1 MKKSYFLFPFVAILL
16 WAGNVIVSKLSA
28 RTIDP
33 SAITFYR
40 LLLAVALMSLFTLK
54 PAWRNRAAILPQL
67 PKLAVLGFLAMALF
81 QSLSYE
87 AARTTTA
94 TNMSIITAL
103 VPLMTMVAST
113 LLLGEAPTTG
123 MVGGGVLSL
132 AGVVYLITQGN
143 PAMLLANGAHL
154 GDLLMIFAA
163 LAYALYGVLLKRWH
177 VGLPSWQSTYLQAL
191 FALVFMLPM
200 LLRLPAGE
208 AMPTRASVPL
218 ILYAGVLASV
228 VLPFLW
234 MQGVKHLGPNRCA
247 LFMNVLPIATA
258 LIAITMLGET
268 LHMYHV
274 LGGGTA
280 LVGVIVAQMFKRPAA
295 QAATARDQATTRDT

>member
-1 MKKSYFLFPFVAILL
+1 MKRSYFLFPFVAILL

-28 RTIDP
+28 HTIDP

-40 LLLAVALMSLFTLK
+40 LLLAVALMSVFMLK
-54 PAWRNRAAILPQL
+54 PAWRNRAAIVPQL
-67 PKLAVLGFLAMALF
+67 PKLAVLGFLALALF

-87 AARTTTA
+87 AAKTTTA

-113 LLLGEAPTTG
+113 VLLGETPTSG
-123 MVGGGVLSL
+123 MVGGGMLSL
-132 AGVVYLITQGN
+132 LGVVYLITQGN
-143 PAMLLANGAHL
+143 PATLLANGVHL

-177 VGLPSWQSTYLQAL
+177 VGLPTWQSTYLQAL

-200 LLRLPAGE
+200 LLCLPAAE
-208 AMPTRASVPL
+208 ALPTRASVPL

-228 VLPFLW
+228 VLPYLW
-234 MQGVKHLGPNRCA
+234 MQGVRHLGPNRCA

-258 LIAITMLGET
+258 LIAIVLLGEN
-268 LHMYHV
+268 LHLYHL

-280 LVGVIVAQMFKRPAA
+280 LLGVGVAQGLGRSVLRRSAVV
-295 QAATARDQATTRDT
+295 RE

>member
-1 MKKSYFLFPFVAILL
+1 MKRSYFLFPFVAILL

-40 LLLAVALMSLFTLK
+40 LLLAVVLMSLFTLK
-54 PAWRNRAAILPQL
+54 PAWLNRAAIIPQL

-87 AARTTTA
+87 AAKTTTA

-113 LLLGEAPTTG
+113 LLLGEAPPAG
-123 MVGGGVLSL
+123 MVGGGILSL
-132 AGVVYLITQGN
+132 VGVVYLITQGN
-143 PAMLLANGAHL
+143 PAMLFANGAHI
-154 GDLLMIFAA
+154 GDLLMIFAS
-163 LAYALYGVLLKRWH
+163 LAYAIYGVLLKRWH

-200 LLRLPAGE
+200 LLRLPTAE
-208 AMPTRASVPL
+208 ALPTRASVPL

-258 LIAITMLGET
+258 LIAVT
-268 LHMYHV
+268 LLSENLHLYHV

-295 QAATARDQATTRDT
+295 QAAATQE

>member
-1 MKKSYFLFPFVAILL
+1 MKRSYFLFPFVAILL

-28 RTIDP
+28 HTIDP

-54 PAWRNRAAILPQL
+54 PAWLNRAAIIPQL

-87 AARTTTA
+87 AAKTTTA

-113 LLLGEAPTTG
+113 LLLGEAPSAG
-123 MVGGGVLSL
+123 MVGGGILSL
-132 AGVVYLITQGN
+132 VGVVYLITQGN
-143 PAMLLANGAHL
+143 PAMLFANGAHI
-154 GDLLMIFAA
+154 GDLLMIFAS
-163 LAYALYGVLLKRWH
+163 LAYAIYGVLLKRWH

-200 LLRLPAGE
+200 LLRLPTAE
-208 AMPTRASVPL
+208 ALPTRASVPL

-258 LIAITMLGET
+258 LIAITLLGEN
-268 LHMYHV
+268 LHLYHV

-295 QAATARDQATTRDT
+295 QAAATQE

>member
-54 PAWRNRAAILPQL
+54 PAWRNREAIVPQL

-87 AARTTTA
+87 AAKTTTA

-154 GDLLMIFAA
+154 GDLLMILAA

-200 LLRLPAGE
+200 LLRLPAAE

-295 QAATARDQATTRDT
+295 QAATARD

>member
-1 MKKSYFLFPFVAILL
+1 MKRSYFLFPFVAILL

-28 RTIDP
+28 HTIDP

-40 LLLAVALMSLFTLK
+40 LLLAVALMSVFTLR
-54 PAWRNRAAILPQL
+54 PAWRNRAAIVPQL
-67 PKLAVLGFLAMALF
+67 PKLAMLGFLAMALF

-87 AARTTTA
+87 AAKTTTA

-103 VPLMTMVAST
+103 VPLMTMVVST
-113 LLLGEAPTTG
+113 LLLGETPTSG
-123 MVGGGVLSL
+123 MIGGGVLSL
-132 AGVVYLITQGN
+132 LGVVYLITQGN
-143 PAMLLANGAHL
+143 PAMLLAHGVHL

-177 VGLPSWQSTYLQAL
+177 VGLPTWQSTYIQAL
-191 FALVFMLPM
+191 FALLFMLPM
-200 LLRLPAGE
+200 LLRLPAAE
-208 AMPTRASVPL
+208 ALPTRASLPL

-234 MQGVKHLGPNRCA
+234 MQGVKYLGPNRCA

-258 LIAITMLGET
+258 LIAIVSLGET
-268 LHMYHV
+268 LHLYHV
-274 LGGGTA
+274 LGGGVA
-280 LVGVIVAQMFKRPAA
+280 LLGVVVAQGSGRGVMRRAVV
-295 QAATARDQATTRDT
+295 ARE

>member
-1 MKKSYFLFPFVAILL
+1 MKRSYFLFPFVAILL

-28 RTIDP
+28 HTIDP

-54 PAWRNRAAILPQL
+54 PAWLNRAAIVPQL
-67 PKLAVLGFLAMALF
+67 PKLALLGFLAMALF
-81 QSLSYE
+81 QSLSYV
-87 AARTTTA
+87 AAQTTTA
-94 TNMSIITAL
+94 TNMAIITAL

-123 MVGGGVLSL
+123 MIGGGILSL

-143 PAMLLANGAHL
+143 LAMLLANGVHV
-154 GDLLMIFAA
+154 GDLLMLFAA
-163 LAYALYGVLLKRWH
+163 LAYAIYGVLLKRWH
-177 VGLPSWQSTYLQAL
+177 VGLPSWQSIYLQAL
-191 FALVFMLPM
+191 FALLLMLPM
-200 LLRLPAGE
+200 LLRLPAAE
-208 AMPTRASVPL
+208 AVPTRASVPL

-258 LIAITMLGET
+258 LIAISMLGET
-268 LHMYHV
+268 LHLYHV
-274 LGGGTA
+274 LGGGAA
-280 LVGVIVAQMFKRPAA
+280 LVGVIVAQSFKGPAA
-295 QAATARDQATTRDT
+295 QAAAVHDAVQE

>member
-1 MKKSYFLFPFVAILL
+1 MKRSYFLFPFLAILL

-28 RTIDP
+28 HTIDP

-40 LLLAVALMSLFTLK
+40 LLLAVALMSLFTLR
-54 PAWRNRAAILPQL
+54 PAWRNRAAIVPQL
-67 PKLAVLGFLAMALF
+67 PKLALLGFLAMALF

-87 AARTTTA
+87 AAKTTTA

-113 LLLGEAPTTG
+113 LLLGEAPSAG
-123 MVGGGVLSL
+123 MVGGGILSL
-132 AGVVYLITQGN
+132 LGVVYLITQGR
-143 PAMLLANGAHL
+143 PSMLLANGVHL
-154 GDLLMIFAA
+154 GDLLMIFAS

-191 FALVFMLPM
+191 FALLFMLPL
-200 LLRLPAGE
+200 LLRLPA
-208 AMPTRASVPL
+208 AQAVPTRASVPL

-228 VLPFLW
+228 VLPYLW
-234 MQGVKHLGPNRCA
+234 MQGVKHLGPNRCS

-258 LIAITMLGET
+258 LIAIVMLGET
-268 LHMYHV
+268 LHPYHV

-280 LVGVIVAQMFKRPAA
+280 LLGVFVAQRFKRPAPA
-295 QAATARDQATTRDT
+295 IGAVSE

>member
-1 MKKSYFLFPFVAILL
+1 MKRSYFLFPFVAILL

-28 RTIDP
+28 HTIDP

-40 LLLAVALMSLFTLK
+40 LLLAVALMSVFTLK
-54 PAWRNRAAILPQL
+54 PAWRNRAAIVPQL

-87 AARTTTA
+87 AAKTTTA

-113 LLLGEAPTTG
+113 LLLGETPTSG
-123 MVGGGVLSL
+123 MVGGGILSL
-132 AGVVYLITQGN
+132 LGVVYLITQGN
-143 PAMLLANGAHL
+143 PATLLANGVHL

-177 VGLPSWQSTYLQAL
+177 VGLPTWQSTYMQAL
-191 FALVFMLPM
+191 FALLFMLPM
-200 LLRLPAGE
+200 LLRLPA
-208 AMPTRASVPL
+208 ADALPTRASVPL

-234 MQGVKHLGPNRCA
+234 MQGVKYLGPNRCA

-258 LIAITMLGET
+258 LIAIVMLGET
-268 LHMYHV
+268 LHLYHV

-280 LVGVIVAQMFKRPAA
+280 LLGVIVAQGLGRRVLRQPAV
-295 QAATARDQATTRDT
+295 ARD

>member
-1 MKKSYFLFPFVAILL
+1 MKRSYFLFPFVAILL
-16 WAGNVIVSKLSA
+16 WSGNVVVSKLSA
-28 RTIDP
+28 HTIDP

-40 LLLAVALMSLFTLK
+40 LVLAVAVMSLFTLK
-54 PAWRNRAAILPQL
+54 PAWRNRAAIAPQL
-67 PKLAVLGFLAMALF
+67 PKLALLGFLAMALF

-87 AARTTTA
+87 AAKTTTA

-132 AGVVYLITQGN
+132 MGVVYLITQGQ
-143 PAMLLANGAHL
+143 PALLFANGAHI

-177 VGLPSWQSTYLQAL
+177 VGLPSWQSTYMQAL
-191 FALVFMLPM
+191 FALLFMLPM
-200 LLRLPAGE
+200 LLRLPASE
-208 AMPTRASVPL
+208 ALPTRASVPL

-234 MQGVKHLGPNRCA
+234 MQGVRYLGPNRCA
-247 LFMNVLPIATA
+247 LVMNVLPIATA
-258 LIAITMLGET
+258 AIAIVMLGET
-268 LHMYHV
+268 LHVYHV

-280 LVGVIVAQMFKRPAA
+280 LVGVIVAQRFKRAEPA
-295 QAATARDQATTRDT
+295 QAVVRDPNNA

>member
-40 LLLAVALMSLFTLK
+40 LLLAVALMSLFTLR
-54 PAWRNRAAILPQL
+54 PAWRNRATIVPQL
-67 PKLAVLGFLAMALF
+67 PKLAALGFLAMALF

-123 MVGGGVLSL
+123 MVGGGILSL

-143 PAMLLANGAHL
+143 PAMLLANGAHP

-191 FALVFMLPM
+191 FALLFMLPM
-200 LLRLPAGE
+200 LLRLPA
-208 AMPTRASVPL
+208 AAIVPTRASVPL

-228 VLPFLW
+228 ALPFLW
-234 MQGVKHLGPNRCA
+234 MQGIKHLGPNRCA

-258 LIAITMLGET
+258 LIAIAMLGET
-268 LHMYHV
+268 LYMYHV

-280 LVGVIVAQMFKRPAA
+280 LVGVIVAQRFKRAAA
-295 QAATARDQATTRDT
+295 QADAVRE

>member
-16 WAGNVIVSKLSA
+16 WAGNVVVSKLSA

-54 PAWRNRAAILPQL
+54 PAWRNRAAIVPQL

-87 AARTTTA
+87 AAKTTTA

-103 VPLMTMVAST
+103 VPLITMVAST

-163 LAYALYGVLLKRWH
+163 LAYALY
-177 VGLPSWQSTYLQAL
+177 LQAL

-200 LLRLPAGE
+200 LLRLPAAE

-295 QAATARDQATTRDT
+295 QAATARD

>member
-54 PAWRNRAAILPQL
+54 PA
-67 PKLAVLGFLAMALF
+67 VLGFLAMALF

-87 AARTTTA
+87 AAKTTTA

-123 MVGGGVLSL
+123 MVGGGILSL

-191 FALVFMLPM
+191 FALLFMLPM
-200 LLRLPAGE
+200 LLRLPAAE
-208 AMPTRASVPL
+208 AVPTRASVPL

-258 LIAITMLGET
+258 LIAIAMLGET

-295 QAATARDQATTRDT
+295 EAATARE

>member
-1 MKKSYFLFPFVAILL
+1 MKRSYFLFPFVAILL

-28 RTIDP
+28 HTIDP

-40 LLLAVALMSLFTLK
+40 LLLAVALMSVFTLK
-54 PAWRNRAAILPQL
+54 PAWRNRAAIVPQL

-87 AARTTTA
+87 AAKTTTA

-113 LLLGEAPTTG
+113 LLLGETPTSG
-123 MVGGGVLSL
+123 MVGGGILSL
-132 AGVVYLITQGN
+132 LGVVYLITQGK
-143 PAMLLANGAHL
+143 PATLLANGVHL

-177 VGLPSWQSTYLQAL
+177 VGLPTWQSTYMQAL
-191 FALVFMLPM
+191 FALLFMLPM
-200 LLRLPAGE
+200 LLRLPA
-208 AMPTRASVPL
+208 ADALPTRASVPL

-234 MQGVKHLGPNRCA
+234 MQGVKYLGPNRCA

-258 LIAITMLGET
+258 LIAIVMLGET
-268 LHMYHV
+268 LHLYHV

-280 LVGVIVAQMFKRPAA
+280 LLGVIVAQGLGRRVLRQPAV
-295 QAATARDQATTRDT
+295 ARD

>member
-1 MKKSYFLFPFVAILL
+1 MKRSYFLFPFVAILL

-28 RTIDP
+28 HTIDP

-40 LLLAVALMSLFTLK
+40 LLLAVALMSVFTLK
-54 PAWRNRAAILPQL
+54 PAWRNRAAIVPQL

-87 AARTTTA
+87 AAKTTTA
-94 TNMSIITAL
+94 TSMSIITAL
-103 VPLMTMVAST
+103 VPLMTMAAST
-113 LLLGEAPTTG
+113 LLLGETPTPG
-123 MVGGGVLSL
+123 MVGGGILSL
-132 AGVVYLITQGN
+132 LGVVYLITQGK
-143 PAMLLANGAHL
+143 PATLLANGVHP
-154 GDLLMIFAA
+154 GDLLMICAA

-177 VGLPSWQSTYLQAL
+177 VGLPTWQSTYMQAL
-191 FALVFMLPM
+191 FALLFMLPM
-200 LLRLPAGE
+200 LLRLPAAE
-208 AMPTRASVPL
+208 AWPTRASVPL

-234 MQGVKHLGPNRCA
+234 MQGVRYLGPNRCA

-258 LIAITMLGET
+258 LIAIVLLGET
-268 LHMYHV
+268 LHLYHV

-280 LVGVIVAQMFKRPAA
+280 LLGVVVAQGLGRGALRQPAVA
-295 QAATARDQATTRDT
+295 QE

>member
-28 RTIDP
+28 HTIDP

-40 LLLAVALMSLFTLK
+40 LLLAVALMSLFTLR
-54 PAWRNRAAILPQL
+54 PAWRNRAAIVPQL

-87 AARTTTA
+87 AAKTTTA

-143 PAMLLANGAHL
+143 PAMLLANGTHL

-200 LLRLPAGE
+200 LLRLPAAE
-208 AMPTRASVPL
+208 AVPTRASIPL

-258 LIAITMLGET
+258 LIAIAMLGET

-295 QAATARDQATTRDT
+295 EAATARE